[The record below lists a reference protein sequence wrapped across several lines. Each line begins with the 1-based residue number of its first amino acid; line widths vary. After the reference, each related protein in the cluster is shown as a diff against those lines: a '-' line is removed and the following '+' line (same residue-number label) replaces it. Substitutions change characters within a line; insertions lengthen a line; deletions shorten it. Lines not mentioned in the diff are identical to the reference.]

1 MTYSIVYSSKTGNTR
16 ALAETI
22 RDFLPKEDCVYF
34 GQPDQMAL
42 TADRVYVGFWTDKGD
57 CTIEIT
63 NFLAQI
69 TTQTVFLFG
78 TAGFGGSAEYFNTIL
93 SAVERHLPSP
103 DSVVGTFMCQGKM
116 PQTVRDRYI
125 KLQNNENYQKY
136 QMLIDN
142 FDQALEH
149 PNNKDK
155 NNLIKVIK

>member
-1 MTYSIVYSSKTGNTR
+1 MTYSIVYNSKTGNTR

-57 CTIEIT
+57 CTIETT

-116 PQTVRDRYI
+116 PSSVRARYESMEESPR
-125 KLQNNENYQKY
+125 KQMMLENY
-136 QMLIDN
+136 DR
-142 FDQALEH
+142 ALNH
-149 PNNKDK
+149 PNNADLE
-155 NNLIKVIK
+155 NLKAALQKAE